1 MNTPRFAASPVRG
14 PTNANSRVCL
24 APPLSPPPEEAL
36 VSLLSLPQAA
46 SNVTN
51 RASKATRDS
60 IRCRE
65 RGIPHSFRVV
75 STALRRKHRARSGKI
90 WRMSSELLY
99 LRDAYLRQFTA
110 RVVDVDGN
118 RVALDRTAFYPTG
131 GGQPHDTGTLGTA
144 RVTEVRKEG
153 DTVWHVLEG
162 PVPAVGDEI
171 EGAVDW
177 ER

>member
-1 MNTPRFAASPVRG
+1 M
-14 PTNANSRVCL
+14 SRV
-24 APPLSPPPEEAL
+24 
-36 VSLLSLPQAA
+36 
-46 SNVTN
+46 
-51 RASKATRDS
+51 
-60 IRCRE
+60 I
-65 RGIPHSFRVV
+65 
-75 STALRRKHRARSGKI
+75 RRKHRPAPGQNLG
-90 WRMSSELLY
+90 MSSELLY

-131 GGQPHDTGTLGTA
+131 GGQPHDTGTPGTA

-177 ER
+177 ERRHQL